1 MTRAEA
7 KLRAKEQL
15 GGKILGTIWLNAVIV
30 IAIYSVLGI
39 LINALKVD
47 QFYGLG
53 NIISLFIM
61 GPLSYGMY
69 SLFLKQSEDGQPMQ
83 ILDIFNGFKE
93 DLAGNFIL
101 YVMNVILVC
110 LWSCLFIIPGIVK
123 YYAYSMA
130 FLVKADHPE
139 YGWKQ
144 CLDESKRITKGH
156 KGELFM
162 LDLSFIGWWI
172 LGSLLLGIGSFWVTA
187 YYMATRTQYYK
198 VLAAESQFQ
207 IADK

>member
-30 IAIYSVLGI
+30 VAIYSVLGI

-53 NIISLFIM
+53 NIISLFAM

-69 SLFLKQSEDGQPMQ
+69 SLFLKQSDDGQPMQ
-83 ILDIFNGFKE
+83 ILDVFNGFRE
-93 DLAGNFIL
+93 DLAGNFAL
-101 YVMNVILVC
+101 YIMSMIFIC

-123 YYAYSMA
+123 HYAYSMA

-139 YGWKQ
+139 YGWRQ

-172 LGSLLLGIGSFWVTA
+172 VGSLILGIGNFWVTA
-187 YYMATRTQYYK
+187 YYMATKTQYYK
-198 VLAAESQFQ
+198 VLASKSQFE

>member
-15 GGKILGTIWLNAVIV
+15 GGKILGTTWLYAVIV
-30 IAIYSVLGI
+30 VAIYWVLGI

-69 SLFLKQSEDGQPMQ
+69 SLFLKQSDDGQPMRV
-83 ILDIFNGFKE
+83 LDIFNGFKE

-101 YVMNVILVC
+101 YVMSIIFIF
-110 LWSCLFIIPGIVK
+110 LWSCLFVIPGIVK

-187 YYMATRTQYYK
+187 YYMATKTQYYK
-198 VLAAESQFQ
+198 ALAAESQFQ
-207 IADK
+207 TADK